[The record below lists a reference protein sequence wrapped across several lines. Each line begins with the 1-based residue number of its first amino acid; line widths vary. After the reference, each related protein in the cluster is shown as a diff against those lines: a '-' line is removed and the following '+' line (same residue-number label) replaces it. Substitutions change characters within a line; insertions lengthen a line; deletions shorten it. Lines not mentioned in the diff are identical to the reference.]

1 MPSTPDSIDLQGSL
15 RRIRKA
21 ADIIRP
27 HVRRTPTV
35 YSHTSSETARRDV
48 FLKLENLQRTGSFKL
63 RGALHKLLTLDPARR
78 DKGLIAASAGN
89 HAQGVALAAR
99 LTGAKATVVMPVGT
113 ALIKVQRTEGYGAEV
128 VLHGESWDD
137 AQRRALELA
146 SERDLTV
153 IHPFDDQTLIDGQGT
168 IGLEILEEV
177 PGLDTVVVPVGGGGL
192 IAGIALAVKALA
204 PSVRVIGV
212 QASGASAMTRSFRRG
227 EPVTV
232 ADPRTIADGIR
243 VGSVGEITLAIV
255 RELVD
260 DMVNVEEEEIGAAV
274 IQTMERSKVVVEAAG
289 VVPVAALAAGRIAGG
304 RKICAILSGGNI
316 DLNLLARLI
325 ESGLANAGRYHLVQ
339 IRLRDVPGQLR
350 EVLAILAE
358 RESNVVDVVHHR
370 AGWKVPVGYVDLEI
384 LIETRDARE
393 GAALDEALRRRGF
406 DVRS

>member
-1 MPSTPDSIDLQGSL
+1 LKDATASLDLEDSG

-21 ADIIRP
+21 AEIIRP

-35 YSHTSSETARRDV
+35 YSHTSSATARRDV

-99 LTGAKATVVMPVGT
+99 LTGAEATVVMPVGT

-137 AQRRALELA
+137 AQRRALEIA
-146 SERDLTV
+146 RERDLTL
-153 IHPFDDQTLIDGQGT
+153 IHPFDDRTLIEGQGT
-168 IGLEILEEV
+168 IGLEILEQV
-177 PGLDTVVVPVGGGGL
+177 PDLDTVVVPVGGGGL

-204 PSVRVIGV
+204 PAVRVIGV
-212 QASGASAMTRSFRRG
+212 QASGASAMTQSFQRG
-227 EPVTV
+227 ERVTV
-232 ADPRTIADGIR
+232 AEPRTIADGIR
-243 VGSVGEITLAIV
+243 VGSVGEITFALV

-274 IQTMERSKVVVEAAG
+274 IQTMERSKVVAEAAG

-304 RKICAILSGGNI
+304 RKICAVLSGGNI

-384 LIETRDARE
+384 LIETRDAQE

-406 DVRS
+406 DVRA